1 MAGGKVS
8 FDFSGSCYAV
18 TGASSGIG
26 REVAVE
32 LAESGAM
39 VLAIA
44 RRRDRL
50 DELADL
56 YTGRIVP
63 AAADVCNAE
72 AMTLA
77 VKEFVREHG
86 KLQGSVHAA
95 GTSGIT
101 PLRGYDVEAAQTML
115 QVSFWAGMDFLQLVS
130 RKKYSEEEA
139 AHVLFSSVSA
149 VSSAKGMFAY
159 NAAKAAVLS
168 AVKTIAKELA
178 PRQRVNAV
186 LPGWVGSAM
195 TKELSAASDMDE
207 AMSRE
212 LLGEGT
218 PEDAAGMVLYLLS
231 ERARWITGTAAVVD
245 GGFLA

>member
-1 MAGGKVS
+1 MAGGTVR
-8 FDFSGSCYAV
+8 FDFSGCSYVV
-18 TGASSGIG
+18 TGASSGLG

-32 LAESGAM
+32 LAEAGAT

-44 RRRDRL
+44 RRRENL
-50 DELADL
+50 EELAAL
-56 YTGRIVP
+56 YAGQIVP
-63 AAADVCNAE
+63 ASVDVCDVE
-72 AMTLA
+72 AVAMA
-77 VKEFVREHG
+77 VKDFVRVHG

-101 PLRGYDVEAAQTML
+101 PLRGYDVQAAKTML

-130 RKKYSEEEA
+130 RKKYSEEGA
-139 AHVLFSSVSA
+139 AHVLFSSAAA
-149 VSSAKGMFAY
+149 VSSARGMFAY

-168 AVKTIAKELA
+168 AVKTVAKELA

-195 TKELSAASDMDE
+195 TKNLGAVSDMDE
-207 AMSRE
+207 IMSRE
-212 LLGEGT
+212 LLGTGT
-218 PEDAAGMVLYLLS
+218 PEDVAGMVLYLLS